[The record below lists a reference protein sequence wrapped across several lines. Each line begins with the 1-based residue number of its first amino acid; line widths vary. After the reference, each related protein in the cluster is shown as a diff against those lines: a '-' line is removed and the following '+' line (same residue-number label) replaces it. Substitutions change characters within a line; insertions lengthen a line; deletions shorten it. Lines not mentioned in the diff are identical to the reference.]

1 MAPAKSASNWWAV
14 PYVVGIAVLAYLVIG
29 TKLGGQI
36 YGGISI
42 ALMIWFFVFCLY
54 TLIHLV
60 WLRVRGRRSAEGKS
74 EE

>member
-1 MAPAKSASNWWAV
+1 MATGKAASKWWAV
-14 PYVVGIAVLAYLVIG
+14 PYVIGVVLLGYLVIG

-60 WLRVRGRRSAEGKS
+60 WLKIRGRRSAEVRS

>member
-1 MAPAKSASNWWAV
+1 MAPGKAASKWWAV
-14 PYVVGIAVLAYLVIG
+14 PYVLGVVILGYLVIG
-29 TKLGGQI
+29 TTLGGQI

-42 ALMIWFFVFCLY
+42 ALSIWFFMFCLY

-60 WLRVRGRRSAEGKS
+60 WLKIRRRRSAESQS

>member
-1 MAPAKSASNWWAV
+1 MTPARSASKWWAV
-14 PYVVGIAVLAYLVIG
+14 PYVVGVAVLAYLVFG

-42 ALMIWFFVFCLY
+42 ALMIWGFVFCVY

-60 WLRVRGRRSAEGKS
+60 WLKIRGRRSTEVKS